1 MFKAISIWPY
11 NPKTIDKMIQALTV
25 YIVTTNIKR
34 NEDDH
39 KSDEQKHEEQ

>member
-1 MFKAISIWPY
+1 
-11 NPKTIDKMIQALTV
+11 MIQALTI
-25 YIVTTNIKR
+25 YIVIANTKG